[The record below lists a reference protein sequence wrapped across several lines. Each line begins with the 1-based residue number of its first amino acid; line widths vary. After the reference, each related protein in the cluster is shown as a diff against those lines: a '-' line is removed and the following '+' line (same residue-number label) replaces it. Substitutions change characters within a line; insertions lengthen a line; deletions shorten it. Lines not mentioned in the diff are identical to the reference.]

1 VFLFLLYLDCRRWCW
16 GKFKHRGWQ
25 GASREHGRDQAA
37 LEGYIYK
44 KAKIRRGIARFGKPA
59 AKLPVSCQIAEERK
73 RTQGQGKGGLGIAEV
88 RKKKYLPKKKKKESS
103 DESLFH

>member
-1 VFLFLLYLDCRRWCW
+1 MV
-16 GKFKHRGWQ
+16 GG
-25 GASREHGRDQAA
+25 SREHGKDQAA

-73 RTQGQGKGGLGIAEV
+73 RTQRQGRGGLGIAEV
-88 RKKKYLPKKKKKESS
+88 RKKDICQKKKKESS
-103 DESLFH
+103 DESVFH